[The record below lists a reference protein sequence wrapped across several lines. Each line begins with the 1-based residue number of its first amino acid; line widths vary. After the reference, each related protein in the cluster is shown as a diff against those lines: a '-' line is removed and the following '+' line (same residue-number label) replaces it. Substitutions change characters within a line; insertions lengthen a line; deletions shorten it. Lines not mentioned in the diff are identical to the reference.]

1 MPLIIP
7 PEKRYQYN
15 PLPTPHCIR
24 ILRIESTPAE
34 PLVCSLEIVNLDDSP
49 LYDCLSYTW
58 GDALYQKFWPP
69 EDQRVIN
76 DLPKYEITLKNYG
89 VICERE
95 MKIGVAEN
103 LYEALK
109 RLCRNKHRSPSG
121 HQHGYEKQSGIW
133 IDALCINQ
141 KDKLEVN
148 KQMEMMRDVYSKA
161 LTVVVWVSISF
172 VLLGKKSWAFL
183 VPVAQILSLINFL
196 FYPEPIQRRRL
207 IYI

>member
-1 MPLIIP
+1 MAPISA
-7 PEKRYQYN
+7 PEKLYKYN

-24 ILRIESTPAE
+24 ILRIESTPTE
-34 PLVCSLEIVNLDDSP
+34 PLACSLEIVNLKDSP

-58 GDALYQKFWPP
+58 GDPLYQKFWPP
-69 EDQRVIN
+69 EDQRVI
-76 DLPKYEITLKNYG
+76 DGFPKYEITLKNYG
-89 VICERE
+89 IVGERE

-141 KDKLEVN
+141 QDVPEKIEQV
-148 KQMEMMRDVYSKA
+148 EMMRDIYYKA
-161 LTVVVWVSISF
+161 ITVVIWVCISRF
-172 VLLGKKSWAFL
+172 WVFSD
-183 VPVAQILSLINFL
+183 SL
-196 FYPEPIQRRRL
+196 PP
-207 IYI
+207 

>member
-1 MPLIIP
+1 MALIIP
-7 PEKRYQYN
+7 PEKLYKYN

-24 ILRIESTPAE
+24 VLRIESTPTE
-34 PLVCSLEIVNLDDSP
+34 PLVCSLETVNLDDSP

-69 EDQRVIN
+69 EDQRVI
-76 DLPKYEITLKNYG
+76 DGSPKYEITLQTHG
-89 VICERE
+89 VKGERE

-121 HQHGYEKQSGIW
+121 HQHGYEKQSGMW

-141 KDKLEVN
+141 RDGLEV
-148 KQMEMMRDVYSKA
+148 KEQVDMMRDIYSKSMS
-161 LTVVVWVSISF
+161 VVVWVSILLSF
-172 VLLGKKSWAFL
+172 EFRSLRFYESSNSNS
-183 VPVAQILSLINFL
+183 LSNCYL
-196 FYPEPIQRRRL
+196 FHG
-207 IYI
+207 